1 MDISNLEF
9 STADDGSKRVFSGK
23 NRGWDDDG
31 DGEGQDDDDYGEVD
45 VGDDDGLD
53 DDGGRQLE
61 DGGDGGETVSLI
73 ECVLVQ

>member
-31 DGEGQDDDDYGEVD
+31 NDDGQDDEHGEVI
-45 VGDDDGLD
+45 VGDDDELD
-53 DDGGRQLE
+53 DDGGRKLE
-61 DGGDGGETVSLI
+61 DGGDVGETVSLVERI
-73 ECVLVQ
+73 SIH